1 MSSPTL
7 STADTVLDDL
17 TFRQVLR
24 LPTMRRLWYAQ
35 IVSVFGDFLA
45 LFAVITYMTFKLHAT
60 AQQITGVQIAYLLP
74 LAILGIVSGVFV
86 DRWPVKVTLVSSDY
100 IRAALVLL
108 LLAVHS
114 ILGFY
119 LVLAAISVVSSFFGP
134 AQGISIRAAVP
145 FHGIRAAN
153 GLMQQVYF
161 VMRIVGPSTAA
172 LMVHRFGAHACFV
185 IDTATF
191 LASGTLIASLTLILP
206 TSPSPTPLSS
216 RPESSLPPGSPPSV
230 VGSSGWQSEDA
241 VERPASLAP
250 PNLSGLSRILADMR
264 EATRFILH
272 HSALLFVIFALCAG
286 MFVLGCAG
294 PLVAIYV
301 RDILHATGSTFAFT
315 FAMIGFGLI
324 VGVNGLNAFGKRLRS
339 TTQVYC
345 GLLGIALGTLILAA
359 LPFVVATVCGCFV
372 IGISAAGILVP
383 ANIII
388 QQETP
393 VELLGRVGSTGNS
406 AIFTAQVA
414 GLILTGVLT
423 EHTSIRIVFALSTIL
438 LLSLV
443 LAGKLWMD
451 PTHSP
456 ASA

>member
-1 MSSPTL
+1 MSTETL
-7 STADTVLDDL
+7 AQTEALILTETAAPEPL

-24 LPTMRRLWYAQ
+24 FATLRRLWYAQ

-74 LAILGIVSGVFV
+74 LAILGVISGVFV

-108 LLAVHS
+108 LLIVHS

-145 FHGIRAAN
+145 YEGLRAAN

-172 LMVHRFGAHACFV
+172 LMVHHFGARACFV
-185 IDTATF
+185 MDTASF

-206 TSPSPTPLSS
+206 ASK
-216 RPESSLPPGSPPSV
+216 R
-230 VGSSGWQSEDA
+230 DA
-241 VERPASLAP
+241 HPVQAE
-250 PNLSGLSRILADMR
+250 LSGIARILADMR
-264 EATRFILH
+264 EATGFILH
-272 HSALLFVIFALCAG
+272 HAALLFVIVALCAC

-294 PLVAIYV
+294 PLIAIYV

-324 VGVNGLNAFGKRLRS
+324 VGVNGLNTFGKHLKN
-339 TTQVYC
+339 TTQVYY
-345 GLLGIALGTLILAA
+345 GLCGIALGTLILAT
-359 LPFVVATVCGCFV
+359 LPFVATTVAGCFV
-372 IGISAAGILVP
+372 IGCSAAGILVP
-383 ANIII
+383 SALLM

-393 VELLGRVGSTGNS
+393 VEMLGRVNSTAGSAS
-406 AIFTAQVA
+406 FTTQVA
-414 GLILTGVLT
+414 GLVLCGVLT
-423 EHTSIRIVFALSTIL
+423 EHTSIRIVFGISTGLLAAIIL
-438 LLSLV
+438 V
-443 LAGKLWMD
+443 GKVWIEPKEPL
-451 PTHSP
+451 PTI
-456 ASA
+456 